1 MKGISRRFSK
11 GMSRVHFKRI
21 SKVQI
26 KGIGNVQIKRAICVL
41 MLCAL
46 ALSALTGCSSG
57 GSGDYAL
64 DKSISLKEQNGSL
77 PDKGTVG
84 SYDYVIH
91 NDDNTIYNAKAGYYI
106 DMLDQ
111 MDSPYFYR
119 ITLGSKAKKIVKI
132 IDIGMDGSTLKVL
145 IDVVGSS
152 DNSLA
157 KNEAQCCVLELKTQP
172 KNIDIRDTKGRKY
185 DLQEW

>member
-11 GMSRVHFKRI
+11 GMSKG
-21 SKVQI
+21 QI
-26 KGIGNVQIKRAICVL
+26 KRMSKEQIKRTSKGQIKRAMCVL

>member
-1 MKGISRRFSK
+1 MKGMSRRFSK
-11 GMSRVHFKRI
+11 GMSKEQIKRI
-21 SKVQI
+21 SR
-26 KGIGNVQIKRAICVL
+26 VQIKRALCVL

-64 DKSISLKEQNGSL
+64 DKSISLKVQNGSL
-77 PDKGTVG
+77 PEKGTVG
-84 SYDYVIH
+84 SYDYIIH
-91 NDDNTIYNAKAGYYI
+91 NNDNTIYNAKAGYYI

-132 IDIGMDGSTLKVL
+132 VDIGMDGSTLKVL

-172 KNIDIRDTKGRKY
+172 KSIDIRDTKGKKY

>member
-1 MKGISRRFSK
+1 MNGIS
-11 GMSRVHFKRI
+11 KRI
-21 SKVQI
+21 SSVNI
-26 KGIGNVQIKRAICVL
+26 KRISMVHIKRIGNVHIRRAICVL

-64 DKSISLKEQNGSL
+64 DKSISLKVQNGSL
-77 PDKGTVG
+77 PEKGTVG
-84 SYDYVIH
+84 SYDYIIH
-91 NDDNTIYNAKAGYYI
+91 NNDNTIYNAKAGYYI
-106 DMLDQ
+106 DMLEQ
-111 MDSPYFYR
+111 IDSPYFYR

-132 IDIGMDGSTLKVL
+132 VDLGMDGSTLKVL
-145 IDVVGSS
+145 VDVVGSS

-172 KNIDIRDTKGRKY
+172 KNIDIRDTKGKKY